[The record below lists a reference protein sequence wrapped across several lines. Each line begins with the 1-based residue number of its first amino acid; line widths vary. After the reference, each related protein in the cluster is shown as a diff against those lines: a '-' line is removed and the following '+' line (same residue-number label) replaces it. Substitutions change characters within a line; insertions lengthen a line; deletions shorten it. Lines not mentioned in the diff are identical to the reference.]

1 MAYVRNI
8 SPLERIGKEARR
20 ETLLRN
26 EWVKENHEYTKSLVQ
41 AEYKIQDEFKVS

>member
-1 MAYVRNI
+1 MAYERNI

-26 EWVKENHEYTKSLVQ
+26 EWLREEHEYTKALVK
-41 AEYKIQDEFKVS
+41 AEYMIQDEFKVS